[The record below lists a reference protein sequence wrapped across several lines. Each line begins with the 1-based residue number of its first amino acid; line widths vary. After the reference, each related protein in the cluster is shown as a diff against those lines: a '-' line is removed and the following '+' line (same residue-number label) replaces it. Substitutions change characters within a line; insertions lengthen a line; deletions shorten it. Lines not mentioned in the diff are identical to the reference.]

1 MGGGG
6 PTRFRRGN
14 AEESALAGGLRQRH
28 RHERWAAAAV
38 ALLLS
43 LLLTLGGISG
53 LIDNRMSEMRARW
66 LDRAPTGQIAIVEI
80 DAKSIAALNKWPW
93 SRRDHAELLNRLH
106 DAGASI
112 IAFDVDFSAQSDAEG
127 DRAFADALRRI
138 QPVVL
143 PIFQQRA
150 SDDPRERLLIKNRPA
165 PDFGSA
171 WVGGVNI
178 IPGRDGIVR
187 DFPAATMIDGHIQPS
202 MAVLLAENDRL
213 GDQRFIP
220 DWSINAERIPRFS
233 FIDVIE
239 GRIGRTALAGKRVIV
254 GATAIE
260 LGDRYTIPRF
270 GTVPGVV
277 VQALA
282 AETLLQ
288 HRTLARSGS
297 LPTAFG
303 LCLIALILGAAYR
316 NFRRS
321 FAVAAAAVLLVLMA
335 GPVAVEWRWPISI
348 DSGALLLATVVGVG
362 LRSIVEARHRIR
374 VKELRDAESGLPNE
388 RALEAAMNVPSL
400 PALSVV
406 AASLDRYDNIRTAL
420 GAGAT
425 TALIAQA
432 ADRIALAAETQVF
445 RIAPDT
451 LAWLIRKDD
460 ADRITAAV
468 SDRFVKPIVTDSG
481 AVDVRLTFGI
491 AAAGEGSAP
500 LFESALA
507 AVTAARAAGSRSQ
520 WFQGVSARERRDLSI
535 MGDLRRGIAEGEVF
549 VAYQPKLNLE
559 TATITQAEALVRW
572 QHPTEGLISPDRFLP
587 LAEETGTVRE
597 LTRFVLGQVI
607 ADCSA
612 LSKAG
617 CTVGISVNVSAL
629 DISEQGFA
637 EEVARALGGS
647 QLDPGQLTLEITESA
662 IIHSPE
668 TALNV
673 LHAIRRLGVRL
684 SVDDYGT
691 GQSTLSYLKSLPVNE
706 LKIDKSFVT
715 SICSNVNDRI
725 MVRSTIGMAHELGLS
740 VVAEG
745 VEDAETV
752 DILGRLGCDY
762 VQGYVIGKATTREA
776 LWPEVFGRSQ
786 RKVA

>member
-1 MGGGG
+1 MGGGW
-6 PTRFRRGN
+6 PTRFRGGS
-14 AEESALAGGLRQRH
+14 AEESALTAGLRQRH
-28 RHERWAAAAV
+28 LHERWAAAAV

-43 LLLTLGGISG
+43 LLLILGGVSG
-53 LIDNRMSEMRARW
+53 LIDNRLSEMRARW
-66 LDRAPTGQIAIVEI
+66 LDRPPTGQIAIVEI
-80 DAKSIAALNKWPW
+80 DAKSIAALKRWPW
-93 SRRDHAELLNRLH
+93 SRRHHAKLLNRLH
-106 DAGASI
+106 DARASI
-112 IAFDVDFSAQSDAEG
+112 IAFDVDFSAQSDPAG

-165 PDFGSA
+165 PEFGSA

-178 IPGRDGIVR
+178 LPGRDGVVR
-187 DFPAATMIDGHIQPS
+187 DFPAATLINGQIQPS
-202 MAVLLAENDRL
+202 MAVVLAENDRL
-213 GDQRFIP
+213 GDRTFIP
-220 DWSINAERIPRFS
+220 DWSVDAERIPRFS
-233 FIDVIE
+233 FIDVME
-239 GRIGRTALAGKRVIV
+239 GRIGGTALAGKRVIV

-277 VQALA
+277 LQALA

-288 HRTLARSGS
+288 HRALGRSGS
-297 LPTAFG
+297 LPTGFG
-303 LCLIALILGAAYR
+303 LCLIALILGARYR

-321 FAVAAAAVLLVLMA
+321 FALAAAAVFLVLLA
-335 GPVAVEWRWPISI
+335 GPVVVEWRWPVSI
-348 DSGALLLATVVGVG
+348 DTGALLLATVLAVG
-362 LRSIVEARHRIR
+362 LRLIVEARNRIR
-374 VKELRDAESGLPNE
+374 VKDLRDAESGLPNE
-388 RALEAAMNVPSL
+388 RALEAAMSAFPL
-400 PALSVV
+400 PALSLV
-406 AASLDRYDNIRTAL
+406 AASLDRYDQIRTAFD
-420 GAGAT
+420 AGAT

-432 ADRIALAAETQVF
+432 ADRIALVADTQVF

-451 LAWLIRKDD
+451 LAWLICKDD
-460 ADRITAAV
+460 ADRIVTAV
-468 SDRFVKPIVTDSG
+468 SERFVEPIVTDSG

-491 AAAGEGSAP
+491 ATAGEGSAL

-507 AVTAARAAGSRSQ
+507 AVTAARAAGNRSQ

-559 TATITQAEALVRW
+559 RETIMHAEALVRW

-597 LTRFVLGQVI
+597 LTRFVLGRVI

-612 LSKAG
+612 LSKGG

-629 DISEQGFA
+629 DITEQGFA

-647 QLDPGQLTLEITESA
+647 QLDPSQLTLEITESA

-668 TALNV
+668 TALKV
-673 LHAIRRLGVRL
+673 LHAVRRLGVRL

-715 SICSNVNDRI
+715 SICSNLSDRI

-752 DILGRLGCDY
+752 DILRRLGCDY
-762 VQGYVIGKATTREA
+762 VQGFVIGKATTRDA